1 MKQPFYVGGIED
13 VEQSTGNA
21 FGAAA
26 IFFFIFVISMVHLIM
41 DAMTTNPGSVAT
53 ASRRSGGGGGNN
65 RMMSEDSFEGWTG
78 QRQGGFSDIA
88 TTPPP
93 STYQDDPDGQSERVG
108 FLS

>member
-26 IFFFIFVISMVHLIM
+26 LFFFIFIISMVHLIM
-41 DAMTTNPGSVAT
+41 DAMQNPYVGT
-53 ASRRSGGGGGNN
+53 SRRTDTNN
-65 RMMSEDSFEGWTG
+65 GMPVMSAEDSFEGWTG
-78 QRQGGFSDIA
+78 QRRGEFSEL
-88 TTPPP
+88 P
-93 STYQDDPDGQSERVG
+93 TYQDDPDGHTERVG